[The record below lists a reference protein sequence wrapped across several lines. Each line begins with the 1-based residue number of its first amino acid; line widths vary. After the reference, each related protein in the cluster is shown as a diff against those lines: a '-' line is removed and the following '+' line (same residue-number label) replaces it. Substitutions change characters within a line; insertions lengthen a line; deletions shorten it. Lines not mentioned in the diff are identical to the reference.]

1 VEASL
6 PAGYVQ
12 TAGSDPSS
20 VNVPLGSVTNAGD
33 DGYRSLPVAIG
44 DRACVDASMNGLCDE
59 SDLGIYNTP
68 LHVTG
73 LDVFGAS
80 VDITVTTS
88 ITGFYLLDTLAPGV
102 YTVTAR
108 DSGGFRLVSEP
119 VLTTTLPVGGGSD
132 LGLDFIYAMP
142 TAVQVSAPA
151 VALRPGAVRLSW
163 TVQLYGLAAPE
174 FHVWRAAG
182 GGGWKRLTAT
192 PLGPATND
200 GATAVYRCEDLA
212 VERGVTYAYRLETT
226 DGQLFGPWSVAV
238 PATDAGRAFLP
249 LVGR

>member
-1 VEASL
+1 
-6 PAGYVQ
+6 
-12 TAGSDPSS
+12 
-20 VNVPLGSVTNAGD
+20 
-33 DGYRSLPVAIG
+33 
-44 DRACVDASMNGLCDE
+44 MNGLCDE
-59 SDLGIYNTP
+59 SDLGIYNAP